1 MLIGIPL
8 QVTMKC
14 PSCHQP
20 AHVQGLS
27 EAMVCGACQEN
38 ISLPPSWWL
47 GWFGFAEIIEA
58 LGCSEGEGNRVSGF
72 WQGQEA
78 TYSYGRR
85 MPRCQSCK
93 TDLPADQL
101 AAMAAAGGWSCS
113 CGKLIRVRDAT
124 ALSEKI
130 VPGARWL
137 VHEGKTGA
145 DGAEPIQAREPIMF
159 ACMSCGG
166 GLEVDGT
173 ARTVTC
179 RFCSGSNYLPDGLW
193 LRLHPQ
199 QTVQT
204 FFVVCELTPAD
215 PEGEPETSP
224 QETNWMTDDDSVM
237 TGASRWRLPPA
248 YLASMATDEDDEV
261 RAAAALNP
269 GASSEMLERL
279 AQDDEWDVRRAA
291 VQSGRLSEP
300 TLQRLIQEES
310 DSDVLEALAAL
321 PLTPALLISLAGHRE
336 YGLRVITAQNP
347 ATPDAALITLAADDD
362 SDVLEA
368 LCARPLPAE
377 ALKSLSQRDR
387 RHADRLRP
395 LIARHAD
402 TPPAVLLG
410 MLDDEIPWAV
420 RRALAQHPALPAEGV
435 LRLALHDD
443 ESIAATAKA
452 HAAYPEALKA
462 HRAQRRRRLL
472 ITAGVLLILGVV
484 AAVVAAVGLLVA
496 YLTGKL
502 PL

>member
-8 QVTMKC
+8 QVTLKC
-14 PSCHQP
+14 LSCHQP

-27 EAMVCGACQEN
+27 ETMVCSACQEA
-38 ISLPPSWWL
+38 IALPSSWWL
-47 GWFGFAEIIEA
+47 NLLGFAEIIEA
-58 LGCSEGEGNRVSGF
+58 LSCSEGEGCRASVLSN
-72 WQGQEA
+72 GQELTLA
-78 TYSYGRR
+78 YGRR

-101 AAMAAAGGWSCS
+101 ETMAAAGGWSCA
-113 CGKLIRVRDAT
+113 CGKHIRVREAT
-124 ALSEKI
+124 PLAARM

-137 VHEGKTGA
+137 VHEGTLGA
-145 DGAEPIQAREPIMF
+145 DGSEPVQAREPIMF

-179 RFCSGSNYLPDGLW
+179 RFCGGSNYLPDGLW

-204 FFVVCELTPAD
+204 FFVVCELTPAQ
-215 PEGEPETSP
+215 PEGAPETTP

-248 YLASMATDEDDEV
+248 FLASMATAEDDEV
-261 RAAAALNP
+261 RATAALNP
-269 GASSEMLERL
+269 GASSEMIERL
-279 AQDDEWDVRRAA
+279 AQDDERDVRRAA

-310 DSDVLEALAAL
+310 DSGVLEALAAL
-321 PLTPALLISLAGHRE
+321 PLTPALLTSLVGHRE
-336 YGLRVITAQNP
+336 YGLRVIAAQNP
-347 ATPDAALITLAADDD
+347 ATPDAALITLAGD
-362 SDVLEA
+362 SDRDVLEA

-377 ALKSLSQRDR
+377 ALRLLSQREG
-387 RHADRLRP
+387 ANANMLRP
-395 LIARHAD
+395 LLARNAD
-402 TPPAVLLG
+402 TPPDVLLG
-410 MLDDEIPWAV
+410 MLDAEIPWAV
-420 RRALAQHPALPAEGV
+420 RRALAQHPALPAEGL
-435 LRLALHDD
+435 LRLAREDD
-443 ESIAATAKA
+443 ESIAAAAKA
-452 HAAYPEALKA
+452 NAAYPAAFEA
-462 HRAQRRRRLL
+462 HRAQRRRRLM
-472 ITAGVLLILGVV
+472 IAAGVLLVLGVV
-484 AAVVAAVGLLVA
+484 AAGVAALGLLIA